1 MNAGQPFALMV
12 MLFVLAV
19 LVISFGV
26 PLVLLWL
33 SLRGRNRQGPRFLGV
48 CWRLA
53 VERKVPVGQVR
64 LLAAIGIILSGI
76 VPGLLVYVLLGVFME
91 QWAGRRVAVAPPPLP
106 FADLRPPVGRAAGP
120 GRIGRYPILG
130 TVGRGGMGTVYLGR
144 DEALGR
150 DVAIKV
156 IHDRFGGVEN
166 VLRRFAAEARAV
178 AQLSSPHIVQV
189 YDFDPVAVPPHLVME
204 LVRGPSVQELVRRRG
219 KAAVGTVA
227 DCGRQVLQG
236 LATAHA
242 AGVVHR
248 DVKPGNVLRGPDG
261 TYKLTDFG
269 LARSLEREQSLT
281 ASGSIIGTLHYM
293 APEVAAGEEATASS
307 DLYSLG
313 VTLYQML
320 AGTTPFPDDSPLK
333 LLRRIAAE
341 TPAPI
346 SAHRDDVP
354 PQFEAWLEKLLAHDP
369 GHRFPSATAALQALD
384 EVALP
389 AAGPFAGDDG
399 FSSVAFAVE
408 DAAPAFDRGPLAG
421 TAPAFAARLVAES
434 PPIPRH
440 QVDSIIRAAARMEA
454 QGKSLLGDDTILEI
468 ASELNVDSR
477 FVRRALADHRADQVL
492 ASAPPLPAA
501 AQPRTGAKLPM
512 IALAVVG
519 LVIVWMAWMIASYQ
533 VKESIDEHSIT
544 APPGSEIYING
555 RRVRHFRH

>member
-1 MNAGQPFALMV
+1 MQIEMNAGQPFALMV

-53 VERKVPVGQVR
+53 GERKVSVGQVR

-91 QWAGRRVAVAPPPLP
+91 QWAGRRVAAAPPPLP
-106 FADLRPPVGRAAGP
+106 FANLRPAVGP

-130 TVGRGGMGTVYLGR
+130 TLGRGGMGTVYLGR

-293 APEVAAGEEATASS
+293 APEVAAGEEATAVS

-369 GHRFPSATAALQALD
+369 RHRFSSAAAARAALDGLAI
-384 EVALP
+384 P
-389 AAGPFAGDDG
+389 AAAADDG
-399 FSSVAFAVE
+399 FAAVGFAVE
-408 DAAPAFDRGPLAG
+408 DFVPGATSLSLAA
-421 TAPAFAARLVAES
+421 TAPAFAAPLAAET
-434 PPIPRH
+434 PPPMHRE
-440 QVDSIIRAAARMEA
+440 QVDSIIRAALRLEA
-454 QGKSLLGDDTILEI
+454 QGKSLMGDDTVLEI
-468 ASELNVDSR
+468 ARELHVDSR
-477 FVRRALADHRADQVL
+477 FVRRALADHRADRVL

-501 AQPRTGAKLPM
+501 APPRSPAGRLVTVLL
-512 IALAVVG
+512 ALVVG
-519 LVIVWMAWMIASYQ
+519 GVLVVMNASSPASR
-533 VKESIDEHSIT
+533 KPRAT
-544 APPGSEIYING
+544 MRAPPGSEVYLNG
-555 RRVRHFRH
+555 RRLPN